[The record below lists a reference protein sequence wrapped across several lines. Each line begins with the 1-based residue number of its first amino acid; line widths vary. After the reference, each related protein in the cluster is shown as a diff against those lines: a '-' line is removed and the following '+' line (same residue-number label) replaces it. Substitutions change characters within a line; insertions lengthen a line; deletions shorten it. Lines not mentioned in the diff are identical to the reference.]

1 MSSRHRADDLESDE
15 NEFGL
20 VCKQVSRSQRAG
32 LQFAIERLVRYLK
45 EGGYAS
51 RVGGAASVYM
61 AAVVEYIVA
70 VALELAGDAV
80 RNYTHMRI
88 IPHCIR
94 WPFYFCSIICF
105 IFFIACARINVGW
118 LRSR

>member
-1 MSSRHRADDLESDE
+1 MSRA
-15 NEFGL
+15 
-20 VCKQVSRSQRAG
+20 QRAG
-32 LQFAIERLVRYLK
+32 LQVAIERRVRYLK
-45 EGGYAS
+45 E
-51 RVGGAASVYM
+51 GGAASVYM

-94 WPFYFCSIICF
+94 WPFYFCFIICF
-105 IFFIACARINVGW
+105 IFFIACARINVD
-118 LRSR
+118 LARI